1 MSLSKTSCLILT
13 SNSEAMYLDEIAG
26 PRKQIIF
33 KLDPTKVIVNIVM
46 QEMYVIIV
54 YESSVAVYNSTKG
67 DFLEEKAKLDK
78 SLKYKFASANFAGT
92 ELYLV
97 AQNSSSGKNIV

>member
-1 MSLSKTSCLILT
+1 MH
-13 SNSEAMYLDEIAG
+13 
-26 PRKQIIF
+26 
-33 KLDPTKVIVNIVM
+33 
-46 QEMYVIIV
+46 EMYVIVI

-78 SLKYKFASANFAGT
+78 QFKFRYACTNFAGS

-97 AQNSSSGKNIV
+97 A